1 PPPFLNLFRR
11 LARWWRM
18 STITIEGVE
27 TQEVHDLLKGMNAD
41 HAQGY
46 LYAKPLAY
54 DDYLQYL
61 NTQYNLKM
69 LDSPF

>member
-1 PPPFLNLFRR
+1 MFRR

-61 NTQYNLKM
+61 NSQYNLKM